1 MPSFVFVEKRNAA
14 IAHRARIRVCDSF
27 ACRLRGLMFCRRLP
41 EDEGLLLVG
50 SRDSRIDASI
60 HMFFV
65 PFDLAVVWI
74 SSAMDVVD
82 KALAQ
87 RWHPVYVPARPAR
100 FILEVHPDLFS
111 EFEIGDKLEFIDA

>member
-1 MPSFVFVEKRNAA
+1 MTSFVFVEKPNAA
-14 IAHRARIRVCDSF
+14 IEHRARIRVCASF
-27 ACRLRGLMFCRRLP
+27 ACRLRGLMFSRQLRS
-41 EDEGLLLVG
+41 DQGLLLVG

-60 HMFFV
+60 HMLFV

-82 KALAQ
+82 KTLAR

-100 FILEVHPDLFS
+100 FILEVHPDLLSAYDVGEKVQFT
-111 EFEIGDKLEFIDA
+111 DA